1 MYGMLYKDFLNHQSG
16 KKIKKRVLKYLD
28 QTKDRSKRSGKVAEP
43 STRDTVVSYPESPI
57 QILKNL

>member
-1 MYGMLYKDFLNHQSG
+1 MYGMLYKFFKSSIW
-16 KKIKKRVLKYLD
+16 KKNKKRVLKYLD